1 MSLSG
6 RVFRGCDSNWRRGFG
21 PWYDVWHGYD
31 VWHDVL
37 CVPNVLPIAKRLL
50 LVSWLLLLLASGQG
64 QNFNA
69 NTYYQQGLRF
79 ESGGD
84 FITARESY
92 NNALRIQ
99 PNFFDAAFGKAR
111 VTAAL
116 GETEQAK
123 AELNMLIRD
132 YTIQT
137 AAPYI
142 LLAQLHLAD
151 SEYSAAQFNLARA
164 RSVPQNNTQLE
175 AERSYLEGEL
185 ARLEGQY
192 NRALE
197 LYAAA
202 MRLNPSE
209 ANFYL
214 ADAQVRFALGFPREA
229 RATLENYITVSGNR
243 SNADVF
249 SLLGQASWAM
259 SDLAS
264 AQRYFEAAV
273 NARSRLL
280 RDEEGLSRDYRHL
293 ATVYFAQGD
302 FRRGQSAL
310 GSAGDLLSYLLGQF
324 LPWVLMALVLLAL
337 HLVGESLVDNEG
349 SLEIVEGPQPWT
361 VEQVYGTLFT
371 ALPLAFIAML
381 AYSYFAYSNWL
392 ALLTPLQ
399 SANTRAVFLIVLLL
413 LLIVLSVRKV
423 RALGWKQ
430 PLQELL
436 GDHPKTPV
444 GIGVGIVLLAAVLAY
459 RFWVSRNYPDVLWL
473 QGYYLDMSRL
483 TPFVVIATLLIPV
496 AEVYFRA
503 FVTAPMNQRYS
514 RMVGLLIAT
523 ALFSLVL
530 ASPIPLVV
538 AIGASL
544 GGLFYRDRDGLT
556 PMIAQLVLHLGLI
569 LAVGF
574 SSFARSLMMSMPF

>member
-1 MSLSG
+1 MDFGYWPCGLLGGLPGGLLGGLPDVLSG
-6 RVFRGCDSNWRRGFG
+6 AR
-21 PWYDVWHGYD
+21 
-31 VWHDVL
+31 
-37 CVPNVLPIAKRLL
+37 PIAKRLL
-50 LVSWLLLLLASGQG
+50 FVSWLLLLFASGQG

-111 VTAAL
+111 VAAAL

-151 SEYSAAQFNLARA
+151 AEYSAAQFNLVRA
-164 RSVPQNNTQLE
+164 RGVPQNNTQLE
-175 AERSYLEGEL
+175 AERNYLEGEL
-185 ARLEGQY
+185 ARFEGQY

-202 MRLNPSE
+202 MRLNPSD

-264 AQRYFEAAV
+264 AQSYFEAAV
-273 NARSRLL
+273 NARSRAL
-280 RDEEGLSRDYRHL
+280 RDQDGLSRDYRHL
-293 ATVYFAQGD
+293 ALVYFAQGD
-302 FRRGQSAL
+302 FQDGQSAL
-310 GSAGDLLSYLLGQF
+310 RSTGDLLSYLLGQL

-399 SANTRAVFLIVLLL
+399 SANTRAVFFIVLLL

-444 GIGVGIVLLAAVLAY
+444 GIGVGIALLAAVLAY
-459 RFWVSRNYPDVLWL
+459 RFWVSRNYADVLWL

>member
-1 MSLSG
+1 MLL
-6 RVFRGCDSNWRRGFG
+6 
-21 PWYDVWHGYD
+21 
-31 VWHDVL
+31 L
-37 CVPNVLPIAKRLL
+37 CVLL
-50 LVSWLLLLLASGQG
+50 GALLHVAQA

-84 FITARESY
+84 FVTARESY

-111 VTAAL
+111 STAAL
-116 GETEQAK
+116 GETERAK
-123 AELNMLIRD
+123 AELNTLIRD

-164 RSVPQNNTQLE
+164 RGVPQNNTQLE
-175 AERSYLEGEL
+175 AERNYLAGEL

-197 LYAAA
+197 LYSAAR
-202 MRLNPSE
+202 RLNPSDV
-209 ANFYL
+209 NFYL

-229 RATLENYITVSGNR
+229 RGTLENYITVSGNR

-259 SDLAS
+259 SDLES

-273 NARSRLL
+273 NARSRSL
-280 RDEEGLSRDYRHL
+280 RDQAGLSRDYRHL
-293 ATVYFAQGD
+293 ATVYFAQGE

-310 GSAGDLLSYLLGQF
+310 GSAGDLLSYLLGQL

-337 HLVGESLVDNEG
+337 HLVGESLVDNDS
-349 SLEIVEGPQPWT
+349 SLEIVDGPQVWT
-361 VEQVYGTLFT
+361 VEQAYATLFT
-371 ALPLAFIAML
+371 ALPIALVVMFV
-381 AYSYFAYSNWL
+381 YSYFAYGHWL
-392 ALLTPLQ
+392 GIMTPLQ
-399 SANTRAVFLIVLLL
+399 STNTRAVFFIVLLL
-413 LLIVLSVRKV
+413 LLSLLSIRKV
-423 RALGWKQ
+423 RALGWKK
-430 PLQELL
+430 PFQELL
-436 GDHPKTPV
+436 GDQAQTSL
-444 GIGVGIVLLAAVLAY
+444 GVGVGLALVVVVFAY

-473 QGYYLDMSRL
+473 QGYYLDISRL
-483 TPFVVIATLLIPV
+483 TPFVVIAALLIPA

-514 RMVGLLIAT
+514 RTVSLLIAT
-523 ALFSLVL
+523 VLSSLVFTT
-530 ASPIPLVV
+530 PIPLLLI
-538 AIGASL
+538 IGASL
-544 GGLFYRDRDGLT
+544 GGLFYRNRDGLT
-556 PMIAQLVLHLGLI
+556 PIIAQLVLHLGLI

-574 SSFARSLMMSMPF
+574 SSFARSLMMSMPL

>member
-1 MSLSG
+1 MQSSFMQQHTAILG
-6 RVFRGCDSNWRRGFG
+6 V
-21 PWYDVWHGYD
+21 
-31 VWHDVL
+31 
-37 CVPNVLPIAKRLL
+37 
-50 LVSWLLLLLASGQG
+50 LLALVCLQVVHVAQA

-84 FITARESY
+84 YITARESY

-111 VTAAL
+111 VAAAL
-116 GETEQAK
+116 DETEQAK
-123 AELNMLIRD
+123 AELNTLIRD

-164 RSVPQNNTQLE
+164 RGVPQNNTQLE
-175 AERSYLEGEL
+175 AERNYLEGEI
-185 ARLEGQY
+185 ARFEGQY
-192 NRALE
+192 NRALQ

-202 MRLNPSE
+202 VRLNPSD

-214 ADAQVRFALGFPREA
+214 ADAQVRFALGFAPEA

-249 SLLGQASWAM
+249 AMLGQSSWAM
-259 SDLAS
+259 SDFDS

-273 NARSRLL
+273 NARSP
-280 RDEEGLSRDYRHL
+280 RDREGLSRDYRHL
-293 ATVYFAQGD
+293 ATVYFAQGN
-302 FRRGQSAL
+302 FRNGQSAL
-310 GSAGDLLSYLLGQF
+310 GSTGELLSYLLGQL
-324 LPWVLMALVLLAL
+324 LPWVLMTLVLLAL
-337 HLVGESLVDNEG
+337 HLVGESLVGNEG
-349 SLEIVEGPQPWT
+349 SLEIVEGPQAWT

-371 ALPLAFIAML
+371 ALPIALIAMF

-392 ALLTPLQ
+392 AVFTPLQ
-399 SANTRAVFLIVLLL
+399 AANTRAVFFIVLLL
-413 LLIVLSVRKV
+413 LLSVLSVRKV
-423 RALGWKQ
+423 RSLGWKQ

-436 GDHPKTPV
+436 GDHPQTPV
-444 GIGVGIVLLAAVLAY
+444 GIGVGVALLAAVLAY
-459 RFWVSRNYPDVLWL
+459 RFFVSRNYPDVLWL
-473 QGYYLDMSRL
+473 QGYYLNMSRL
-483 TPFVVIATLLIPV
+483 TPFVVIAALLVPA
-496 AEVYFRA
+496 AEAYFRA

-514 RMVGLLIAT
+514 RTVGMLIAT
-523 ALFSLVL
+523 VLFSLVL
-530 ASPIPLVV
+530 ATPMPLLVL
-538 AIGASL
+538 IGASL
-544 GGLFYRDRDGLT
+544 GGLFYRNRDGLT
-556 PMIAQLVLHLGLI
+556 PMIAQLVLHVGLI

-574 SSFARSLMMSMPF
+574 SSFARSLLMSMPF

>member
-6 RVFRGCDSNWRRGFG
+6 KESRCCDGFWR
-21 PWYDVWHGYD
+21 
-31 VWHDVL
+31 
-37 CVPNVLPIAKRLL
+37 LPRP
-50 LVSWLLLLLASGQG
+50 LASRLPCTSRSTLQHQSSQIFLFGLVFVLMLLSVVQA

-84 FITARESY
+84 YITARESY

-111 VTAAL
+111 VAAAL

-123 AELNMLIRD
+123 AELSTLIRD

-151 SEYSAAQFNLARA
+151 SEYSAAQFNLVRA
-164 RSVPQNNTQLE
+164 RGVPQNNTQLE
-175 AERSYLEGEL
+175 AERNYLEGEL

-202 MRLNPSE
+202 MRLNPSD

-214 ADAQVRFALGFPREA
+214 ADAQVRFALGFAPEA

-243 SNADVF
+243 SNANVF
-249 SLLGQASWAM
+249 SLLGQTSWAM
-259 SDLAS
+259 SDLDS

-273 NARSRLL
+273 STRSPRE
-280 RDEEGLSRDYRHL
+280 REGLSRDYRHL
-293 ATVYFAQGD
+293 ATVYFSQGN
-302 FRRGQSAL
+302 FRNGQSAL
-310 GSAGDLLSYLLGQF
+310 RSMGDLLSYVIEQL

-349 SLEIVEGPQPWT
+349 SLELVEGPQAWT

-392 ALLTPLQ
+392 AILTPLQ
-399 SANTRAVFLIVLLL
+399 SANTRAVFFIVLLL
-413 LLIVLSVRKV
+413 LLVTLSIRKV

-430 PLQELL
+430 PFKEML
-436 GDHPKTPV
+436 GERAQTPV
-444 GIGVGIVLLAAVLAY
+444 GVGVGLGLLVAVLAY

-473 QGYYLDMSRL
+473 QGYYLNLSRL
-483 TPFVVIATLLIPV
+483 TPFVVVAVLLIP
-496 AEVYFRA
+496 AGELYFRA

-523 ALFSLVL
+523 TLFSLVL
-530 ASPIPLVV
+530 AAPMPLLIV
-538 AIGASL
+538 IGAAL

-556 PMIAQLVLHLGLI
+556 PIIAQLVLHLGLI

>member
-6 RVFRGCDSNWRRGFG
+6 RSSRC
-21 PWYDVWHGYD
+21 HGGTQ
-31 VWHDVL
+31 HL
-37 CVPNVLPIAKRLL
+37 QLKRLKRRCAPSPFFVRATARVWFVLALVVL
-50 LVSWLLLLLASGQG
+50 LQFVQA

-123 AELNMLIRD
+123 AELNSLIRD

-151 SEYSAAQFNLARA
+151 DEYSAARFNLTRA
-164 RSVPQNNTQLE
+164 RGVPQNNTQLE
-175 AERSYLEGEL
+175 AERNYLAGEL

-202 MRLNPSE
+202 MRLNPSD

-229 RATLENYITVSGNR
+229 RSTLENYITVSGNR

-249 SLLGQASWAM
+249 SLLGQTSWAM
-259 SDLAS
+259 SDLES

-273 NARSRLL
+273 NARSRSL
-280 RDEEGLSRDYRHL
+280 RDQEGLSRDYRHL

-310 GSAGDLLSYLLGQF
+310 GSAGDLLSYLLGQL

-337 HLVGESLVDNEG
+337 HLVGESLVDNES
-349 SLEIVEGPQPWT
+349 SLEIVDGPQAWT

-371 ALPLAFIAML
+371 ALPIALIAMFV
-381 AYSYFAYSNWL
+381 YSYFAYGHWL
-392 ALLTPLQ
+392 GIVTPLQ
-399 SANTRAVFLIVLLL
+399 SANTRAVFFIVLLL
-413 LLIVLSVRKV
+413 ILSLLSVRKV

-430 PLQELL
+430 PFQELL
-436 GDHPKTPV
+436 GDQAQTSL
-444 GIGVGIVLLAAVLAY
+444 GIGVGLALLAVVLAY
-459 RFWVSRNYPDVLWL
+459 RFWVSRNYADVLWL
-473 QGYYLDMSRL
+473 QGYYLNMSRL
-483 TPFVVIATLLIPV
+483 TPFVVIAVLLIPA

-514 RMVGLLIAT
+514 RAVGLAIAT
-523 ALFSLVL
+523 VLFALVFTT
-530 ASPIPLVV
+530 PIPLLLI
-538 AIGASL
+538 IGASL
-544 GGLFYRDRDGLT
+544 GGLFYRNRDGLT
-556 PMIAQLVLHLGLI
+556 PMIAQLVLHVGLI
-569 LAVGF
+569 LAIGF
-574 SSFARSLMMSMPF
+574 SSFARSLMMTMPL